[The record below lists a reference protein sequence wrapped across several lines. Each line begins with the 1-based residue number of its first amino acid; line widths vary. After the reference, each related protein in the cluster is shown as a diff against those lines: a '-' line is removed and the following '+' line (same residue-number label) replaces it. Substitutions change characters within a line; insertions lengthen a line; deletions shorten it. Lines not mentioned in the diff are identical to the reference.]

1 MVEYTLWERGVAGSS
16 PVSPTLGGCMNNI
29 VDRYF
34 RAFCKKDLETLSS
47 LYKDDIVLNEWNE
60 NTFVGKEAVLQA
72 NKDLFNKFN
81 NIDIII
87 DSCGDDNLKGSSL
100 NEITVLLDGVK
111 VQVIDVITIKDNKIV
126 KINAYRGF

>member
-1 MVEYTLWERGVAGSS
+1 
-16 PVSPTLGGCMNNI
+16 MNNI